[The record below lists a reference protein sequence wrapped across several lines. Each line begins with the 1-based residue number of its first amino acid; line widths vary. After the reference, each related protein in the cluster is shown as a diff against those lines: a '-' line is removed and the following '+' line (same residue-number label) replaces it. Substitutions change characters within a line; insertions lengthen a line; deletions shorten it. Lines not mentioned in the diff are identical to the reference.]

1 MRPVRGLLML
11 VAAVAIACSGDPFK
25 PTTENV
31 VGDYSVQTLITTDTS
46 GTVDWVATGAT
57 WTISLA
63 ANGTTS
69 GHLFLPGAAE
79 GGGDFNADMVGT
91 WTLSGDSIQFD
102 QAADS
107 FVRDMAFAALE
118 NRLTGDH
125 TFSGT
130 RVRLALTK

>member
-1 MRPVRGLLML
+1 MRPIPSLLIL
-11 VAAVAIACSGDPFK
+11 VAVVATACSDNPFK
-25 PTTENV
+25 PTTANV
-31 VGDYSVQTLITTDTS
+31 VGDYTVQTLTTTDTS
-46 GTVDWVATGAT
+46 GTVDWVTAGAT

-69 GHLFLPGAAE
+69 GHLFIPGAGQ

-102 QAADS
+102 QTADS
-107 FVRDMAFAALE
+107 FVRDMSFAALE

-125 TFSGT
+125 MFSGT
-130 RVRLALTK
+130 RVQVALTR